1 MLTLNSAIDRMPQ
14 TIKQVLASLRQQT
27 GWSFV
32 LLAGG
37 PVPKLDGA
45 LQSLS

>member
-1 MLTLNSAIDRMPQ
+1 MNSAIDRLPQ
-14 TIKQVLASLRQQT
+14 TISQALSSLHDLT